1 MLSTQLAILVAIYVI
16 PAAILFGGTIA
27 VARVS
32 RWNVLLPI
40 ERISWLLPG
49 IVHAFTPMAIS
60 RLGASVPPKGLW
72 NLMDPMVVAV
82 LCWLAFVGRLG
93 WGRNHPQS
101 NRAAAYAT
109 IALSMAIAIAVVL
122 YMPPLPQ

>member
-1 MLSTQLAILVAIYVI
+1 LLSPQLAILVAIYVV

-27 VARVS
+27 IDRIS
-32 RWNVLLPI
+32 RWKVVL
-40 ERISWLLPG
+40 
-49 IVHAFTPMAIS
+49 
-60 RLGASVPPKGLW
+60 PPKGPW

-82 LCWLAFVGRLG
+82 PCWLAFMGRVA
-93 WGRNHPQS
+93 WGRKRRQS

-109 IALSMAIAIAVVL
+109 IALSMAIAVTVEL

>member
-27 VARVS
+27 VARVA
-32 RWNVLLPI
+32 RWNVLLPV
-40 ERISWLLPG
+40 ESISWLLPG
-49 IVHAFTPMAIS
+49 IVHALTPMAIS
-60 RLGASVPPKGLW
+60 RLGVGVPPKGLW
-72 NLMDPMVVAV
+72 NLMDPAVVAI
-82 LCWLAFVGRLG
+82 LCWLAFAGRIA
-93 WGRNHPQS
+93 WGLKRPQS

-109 IALSMAIAIAVVL
+109 IGLSMAIAVAVVL

>member
-1 MLSTQLAILVAIYVI
+1 MLSTQLAILAAIYVI

-32 RWNVLLPI
+32 RWNVLLPV

-49 IVHAFTPMAIS
+49 IVHALTPMALS
-60 RLGASVPPKGLW
+60 RLGAGVPPKGLW
-72 NLMDPMVVAV
+72 NLMDPMLVAV
-82 LCWLAFVGRLG
+82 LCWLAFTGRIA
-93 WGRNHPQS
+93 WGLKRPQS
-101 NRAAAYAT
+101 NRVAAYAT
-109 IALSMAIAIAVVL
+109 IALSMAIAVAVVL